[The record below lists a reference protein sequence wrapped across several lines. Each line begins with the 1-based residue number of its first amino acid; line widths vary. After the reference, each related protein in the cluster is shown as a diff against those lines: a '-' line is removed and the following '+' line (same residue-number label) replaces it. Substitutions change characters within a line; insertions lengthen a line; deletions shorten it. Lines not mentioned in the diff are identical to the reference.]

1 MQFLLDANCFTE
13 VVRNRP
19 QAGVMRRLL
28 SEVPG
33 SELAISDFALHSL
46 GVVMRRHRI
55 LDQFPV
61 LIRDV
66 DLGGIIAVVPLTPAE
81 LSKVV
86 DACRTHNLDF
96 DDAYQYAVAELHDLK
111 IVSLDADFDRTPRG
125 RLDPLAALSRYQAS
139 QRPNP

>member
-1 MQFLLDANCFTE
+1 MEFLLDANCFTE
-13 VVRNRP
+13 IVRNRP

-28 SEVPG
+28 TEVPS

-46 GVVMRRHRI
+46 GVVMRRHKI
-55 LDQFPV
+55 LDQFSN

-66 DLGGIIAVVPLTPAE
+66 DLGGAIAVLSIVPAE

-86 DACRTHNLDF
+86 DASGAHSLDF

-111 IVSLDADFDRTPRG
+111 IVSLDADFDATPRG
-125 RLDPLAALSRYQAS
+125 RLE
-139 QRPNP
+139 